1 MTETTTRPRDVQV
14 APLGPETQV
23 LRSRAWERLKF
34 EVEYA
39 RQKGTTANSYLIQA
53 DKTALIDPPGGSFA
67 DIFLQELAQ
76 QVYLQK
82 LDYVILG
89 HINPNRLETLIA
101 LYKLAPQVTFVCSKA
116 GALILRA
123 GFEGQTV
130 NISVVRGD
138 ETLDLGQG
146 HELRFISVP
155 TPRWPDELF
164 TFDPSSRV
172 LYTDKL
178 FGAHICDD
186 PVLDEN
192 WKQLDEDRRYYFD
205 CLHASQSRQ
214 VEIAL
219 DRFAT
224 FSAKFYAPAHGPIV
238 RYSLSRLNLDYRDW
252 CDAQKEQDLS
262 VAVLYASAYGNT
274 TALAQAITAGI
285 TKTGVKAEAINCE
298 FNDPSDIQAA
308 IETCDGFVIGS
319 PTLAGHMPTQV
330 QTALGIV
337 LSTAA
342 KTKVAGVF
350 GSYGWSGEAID
361 EIEGKL
367 QDAGFPLG
375 FETIRVKFSPTAD
388 TLQTCEMAGAELA
401 QFLKKTKKQRL
412 PQQSLLDSQ
421 SDRTEQAVGRII
433 GSLCVLTAVTAKPI
447 PGSATTQEAPIA
459 MLVSW
464 VSQASFTPPGLTMA
478 IAKDRAEGLD
488 HSGDRFV
495 LNILKEGM
503 NLRRQF
509 SKPFAPGEDRF
520 ADLAISTAENGCP
533 ILADALAYLECTV
546 ESRMEA
552 GDHWLIYATVN
563 SGKMLQAAGMTAV
576 QHRKSGN
583 QY

>member
-1 MTETTTRPRDVQV
+1 MTETTTKPRDVQV
-14 APLGPETQV
+14 AQLGPETLV
-23 LRSRAWERLKF
+23 LRSRTWDRLKF

-53 DKTALIDPPGGSFA
+53 DKLAIIDPPGGSFS
-67 DIFLQELAQ
+67 DIYLQELAQ
-76 QVYLQK
+76 QVELSK

-89 HINPNRLETLIA
+89 HCNPNRLETLKA
-101 LYKLAPQVTFVCSKA
+101 LLKLAPQVTLVCSKA
-116 GALILRA
+116 GALILQA
-123 GFEGQTV
+123 GFEGEDV
-130 NISVVRGD
+130 KISVVRGD
-138 ETLDLGQG
+138 ETLNLGQG
-146 HELRFISVP
+146 HELQFISVP

-164 TFDPSSRV
+164 TYDPASRI

-192 WKQLDEDRRYYFD
+192 WKQLDEDRHYYFD

-214 VEIAL
+214 VEIAM
-219 DRFAT
+219 DRFAAY
-224 FSAKFYAPAHGPIV
+224 SAKYYAPAHGPIV

-252 CDAQKEQDLS
+252 CDAQKVQDLS

-274 TALAQAITAGI
+274 TAMAQAIAAGI
-285 TKTGVKAEAINCE
+285 TKAGVKAEAINCE
-298 FNDPSDIQAA
+298 FHDPTEIQAA

-319 PTLAGHMPTQV
+319 PTLGGHMPTQM

-375 FETIRVKFSPTAD
+375 FNTLRVKFSPTEA
-388 TLQTCEMAGAELA
+388 TLQDCTTAGTELA

-412 PQQSLLDSQ
+412 PQQSLLDTQ
-421 SDRTEQAVGRII
+421 SDRTEQAVGRIV
-433 GSLCVLTAVTAKPI
+433 GSLCVLTAQSKNANNFGGLDSGPL
-447 PGSATTQEAPIA
+447 AL
-459 MLVSW
+459 LVAW
-464 VSQASFTPPGLTMA
+464 VSQSSFTPPGLTVA

-488 HSGDRFV
+488 HSGDQFV

-509 SKPFAPGEDRF
+509 AKPFAPGEDRF
-520 ADLAISTAENGCP
+520 KNLSISTAENGCP
-533 ILADALAYLECTV
+533 ILNDALAYLECTV

-552 GDHWLIYATVN
+552 GDHWLIYATIN
-563 SGKMLQAAGMTAV
+563 NGKMLQATGMTAV